1 MGKTYRDIARRKIN
15 QFYVDRDTIVDGIPR
30 WERYSMWYNNKEISD
45 LKLELDKSLPNG
57 YTYDTWDRSG
67 SWYRYEGRVNKY
79 KALDKVHKLE
89 MNRWS
94 YPRMVYYDDGPW
106 KFELVE
112 YQGEEYIVNGWDD
125 IPVAYFDID
134 DWEDGYQDYVHKK
147 KSKVTRK
154 NHVKKEFRW
163 ESNWSLAQK
172 RIKPDR
178 RIIEEGTKG
187 CVHNLK
193 DFYLIEY
200 CTKCEHIRSK
210 TI

>member
-30 WERYSMWYNNKEISD
+30 WERYSLWYNNKEISD

-67 SWYRYEGRVNKY
+67 SWYRYEGRVNRY
-79 KALDKVHKLE
+79 KALEKIHKLE
-89 MNRWS
+89 MNPWIA
-94 YPRMVYYDDGPW
+94 PRKYIYDELYKWPLEFVVYQGKEHLIGKYVQTCVELCFEDYDDDTE
-106 KFELVE
+106 FLL
-112 YQGEEYIVNGWDD
+112 
-125 IPVAYFDID
+125 
-134 DWEDGYQDYVHKK
+134 KK
-147 KSKVTRK
+147 KPKVTRK

-172 RIKPDR
+172 RIRSDR
-178 RIIEEGTKG
+178 RIIEEGVKG
-187 CVHNLK
+187 CVHNLR
-193 DFYLIEY
+193 DFYLVEY